1 MGIPKTPFGKGG
13 LGDYNDGSMELGKA
27 PHAVYKIRYHF
38 VTAVKYRK
46 VLLKPEIEGCIRE
59 TMKGIN
65 ERYDIIIDE
74 LGFDGDHIH
83 IFCGAKPQYRP
94 SQVLQVIKSV
104 TAKRV
109 FRSFPRIR
117 EEELWGGEF
126 WSDGKYIGT
135 VGDATNE
142 EVIKRYIRNQNI
154 SKSEMDRRTEQLKLF
169 KV

>member
-1 MGIPKTPFGKGG
+1 MERGKR
-13 LGDYNDGSMELGKA
+13 

-46 VLLKPEIEGCIRE
+46 VLLNAAVEECIRE

-65 ERYDIIIDE
+65 ERYNIIIDE
-74 LGFDGDHIH
+74 LVFDEDHIH
-83 IFCGAKPQYRP
+83 IFCGARPQYSP
-94 SQVLQVIKSV
+94 SQVLQLIKSI

-109 FRSFPRIR
+109 FKQFPKLRK
-117 EEELWGGEF
+117 EELWGGEF

-142 EVIKRYIRNQNI
+142 EVIKKYIRNQHLN
-154 SKSEMDRRTEQLKLF
+154 KSEVDRRTGQLKLF
-169 KV
+169 KI